1 MILEVFSSGPI
12 DNNAILLACE
22 KTKKAA
28 LIDAPQDSAKR
39 YIVLVEKYQLNV
51 QGLLLTHTHQD
62 HIVEIIP
69 LKQKFQMA
77 VYVHPLD
84 APNLQSPGA
93 DRLPIFM
100 EREAID
106 PDELLEDGELFKL
119 GEITIKVIHTPGHSP
134 GGICFYIEKEDLL
147 ISGDTLF
154 QGSMGRIDF
163 PTSNPKD
170 MAESLKK
177 LAALPAETRVIP
189 GHGPETTIGA
199 EMSWLKRR
207 L

>member
-22 KTKKAA
+22 KTKKAV
-28 LIDAPQDSAKR
+28 LIDAPQDSTSR
-39 YIVLVEKYQLNV
+39 YIALVEKHHLNV

-62 HIVEIIP
+62 HIVDIAP
-69 LKQKFQMA
+69 LKEKFQMA

-84 APNLQSPGA
+84 AANLQFPGA

-100 EREAID
+100 EREAIE
-106 PDELLEDGELFKL
+106 PDEHLEDGELFQL
-119 GEITIKVIHTPGHSP
+119 GEITIKVVHTPGHSP
-134 GGICFYIEKEDLL
+134 GGVCFYIEKEDLL

-170 MAESLKK
+170 MVESLKK
-177 LAALPAETRVIP
+177 LAALPSDTRVIP

-207 L
+207 F